1 MKKLKL
7 HGETAYIL
15 ATALLSLAVAMVA
28 AADFGISMVVAPAY
42 VLSLY
47 MEWLSFGQAEYVVQG
62 ILFIAFCIIMRRF
75 RISYLFAFISC
86 LIYGLALDLWR
97 KIPIFD
103 PTVTAPGSMDTWL
116 RVLFFVVGEL
126 ITAFAVALY
135 FFAYFPP
142 QVNDYFV
149 KGVSERYNIK
159 KSLFKTCFDI
169 GSLVIA
175 VIMSFCF
182 FGVLKGVGWGTL
194 VITLVNGALIGL
206 CSGLL
211 DKAFEPSEFFPKL
224 KEYFE
229 K

>member
-1 MKKLKL
+1 MKKIRL
-7 HGETAYIL
+7 HGEIAYIL

-47 MEWLSFGQAEYVVQG
+47 ADGLSFGQAEYVVQG
-62 ILFIAFCIIMRRF
+62 VLFVAFCILMRRF
-75 RISYLFAFISC
+75 RLSYLFAFVSC

-97 KIPIFD
+97 KIPVFD
-103 PTVTAPGSMDTWL
+103 PTVTAPGSMDLWL
-116 RVLFFVVGEL
+116 RITFFVIGEF

-149 KGVSERYNIK
+149 KGVSERYGIK

-169 GSLVIA
+169 GSLVVA
-175 VIMSFCF
+175 AIMSFCF
-182 FGVLKGVGWGTL
+182 FGTLKGVGWGTL
-194 VITLVNGALIGL
+194 VITVVNGSLIGL
-206 CSGLL
+206 FSKLL
-211 DKAFEPSEFFPKL
+211 DAVAEPSEFFPKL